1 MILQAVGALV
11 CFILFAAVYW
21 AARERQLSRVQ
32 AEAVRKACAD
42 WPMCKLIGGRFMI
55 KGHSWSGTHQAPV
68 VHITWEEGEESAS
81 FKVPAEA
88 MASFEVE
95 HSEGL

>member
-42 WPMCKLIGGRFMI
+42 WPMWRLIGGRFYI
-55 KGHSWSGTHQAPV
+55 NGHSWSDTHQAPV
-68 VHITWEEGEESAS
+68 VHITWKSGGDWSS
-81 FKVPAEA
+81 FKVPAQA